1 MEVPALIVAR
11 RLSKSYRTASA
22 LAGVNL
28 RILRGESVAV
38 MGPSG
43 AGKSTL
49 LLVLAGIV
57 PADHGSVVFDQLE
70 LHSMREADLAHLRR
84 KRFGFVFQQD
94 NLIPELTAV
103 ENVAMPL
110 LVDKHSRHD
119 AFTKAE
125 KQLDILG
132 FQPDKHVRCHYLSG
146 GENQLVAIARALVNE
161 PDVIFADEPTGA
173 LDQSTGQEVMQLLS
187 ATAAKREATL
197 VLVTHDRNVA
207 TWCDRIIEI
216 RDGVIHADTPLSRGG
231 KT

>member
-1 MEVPALIVAR
+1 MESPALIVAR
-11 RLSKSYRTASA
+11 RLSKSYRTAPA

-28 RILRGESVAV
+28 RIGRGESVAI

-57 PADHGSVVFDQLE
+57 PADHGTVVFDQLE
-70 LHSMREADLAHLRR
+70 LHHMRETDLSHLRR

-94 NLIPELTAV
+94 NLIPELTAI

-110 LVDKHSRHD
+110 LVDKHSRRD
-119 AFTKAE
+119 AFAKAE
-125 KQLDILG
+125 KQLDIIG
-132 FQPDKHVRCHYLSG
+132 FQPDKDIRCHYLSG
-146 GENQLVAIARALVNE
+146 GESQLVAIARALVND

-173 LDQSTGQEVMQLLS
+173 LDQATGQEVMQLLS
-187 ATAAKREATL
+187 ATAAKRQATL

-207 TWCDRIIEI
+207 TWCDRIVEI
-216 RDGVIHADTPLSRGG
+216 RDGVIHADTPLSRRSI
-231 KT
+231 T